1 MTIYSLYTTRYMR
14 RYTLI
19 FSILFCICAH
29 ISFGQNVLQI
39 NDLSSNKTIKV
50 KKGDNVQFY
59 YALPGE
65 ESIFIYGV
73 VRQITNSHVLLSNG
87 AEVSLDRIL
96 NVDRVPVGRS
106 LPLAALFGIG
116 MGVVGVATGGTALVA
131 AIAGTPAITFTLLH
145 TLKYNRRHLRRN
157 EVGRTVEIQVVNT
170 VSSLEYGMLR

>member
-1 MTIYSLYTTRYMR
+1 MR

-19 FSILFCICAH
+19 FSIFFCIYAH
-29 ISFGQNVLQI
+29 ISLGQNVLQI
-39 NDLSSNKTIKV
+39 NYLSSNKTIKV

-59 YALPGE
+59 YALSGE

-73 VRQITNSHVLLSNG
+73 VQQITNTHVLLSNG

-96 NVDRVPVGRS
+96 NVDRVPIGRS
-106 LPLAALFGIG
+106 FPLAALFGIG

-145 TLKYNRRHLRRN
+145 TLRYNRRHLRRN
-157 EVGRTVEIQVVNT
+157 EVGRNVELRVVN
-170 VSSLEYGMLR
+170 SGRSLEYGMIR